1 MDLAFVIKLQQIIQD
16 LNKSTNFFKVLRGVS
31 VIENKSRSIGKSI
44 SWRILA
50 SCDTI
55 LISYLIT
62 GSIAIAAS
70 IGSIE
75 VLTKMFLYYFHER
88 VWDRISF
95 GRN

>member
-1 MDLAFVIKLQQIIQD
+1 MK
-16 LNKSTNFFKVLRGVS
+16 
-31 VIENKSRSIGKSI
+31 ENKSRSIGKSI

-62 GSIAIAAS
+62 GSIAIAAT

-75 VLTKMFLYYFHER
+75 VMTKMVLYYFHER
-88 VWDRISF
+88 AWNKFTF
-95 GRN
+95 GRV

>member
-1 MDLAFVIKLQQIIQD
+1 M
-16 LNKSTNFFKVLRGVS
+16 N
-31 VIENKSRSIGKSI
+31 ENKSRSIGKSI

-55 LISYLIT
+55 LISYIIT
-62 GSIAIAAS
+62 GSFAIAAT

-75 VLTKMFLYYFHER
+75 VLTKMALYYFHER
-88 VWDRISF
+88 VWNRMEF

>member
-1 MDLAFVIKLQQIIQD
+1 MK
-16 LNKSTNFFKVLRGVS
+16 
-31 VIENKSRSIGKSI
+31 ENKSRSISKSI

-62 GSIAIAAS
+62 GSITIAAS

-88 VWDRISF
+88 VWDRVEY
-95 GRN
+95 GKY

>member
-1 MDLAFVIKLQQIIQD
+1 MK
-16 LNKSTNFFKVLRGVS
+16 
-31 VIENKSRSIGKSI
+31 ENKSRSISKSI

-88 VWDRISF
+88 VWDRVEY
-95 GRN
+95 GKY

>member
-1 MDLAFVIKLQQIIQD
+1 MSMK
-16 LNKSTNFFKVLRGVS
+16 
-31 VIENKSRSIGKSI
+31 ENKSRSVGKSI

-62 GSIAIAAS
+62 DSIAIAAS

-88 VWDRISF
+88 VWDRIAY
-95 GRN
+95 GKY

>member
-1 MDLAFVIKLQQIIQD
+1 M
-16 LNKSTNFFKVLRGVS
+16 SM
-31 VIENKSRSIGKSI
+31 IENKSRSIGKSI

>member
-1 MDLAFVIKLQQIIQD
+1 M
-16 LNKSTNFFKVLRGVS
+16 N
-31 VIENKSRSIGKSI
+31 ENKSRSIGKSI
-44 SWRILA
+44 SWRVLA

-62 GSIAIAAS
+62 GSFAIAAT

-75 VLTKMFLYYFHER
+75 VLTKMVLYYFHER
-88 VWDRISF
+88 VWNRMEF

>member
-1 MDLAFVIKLQQIIQD
+1 MK
-16 LNKSTNFFKVLRGVS
+16 
-31 VIENKSRSIGKSI
+31 ENKSRSIGKSI

-55 LISYLIT
+55 LISFIIT
-62 GSIAIAAS
+62 GSFAIAAT

-75 VLTKMFLYYFHER
+75 VLTKIFLYYFHER
-88 VWDRISF
+88 VWDRLKY

>member
-1 MDLAFVIKLQQIIQD
+1 MK
-16 LNKSTNFFKVLRGVS
+16 
-31 VIENKSRSIGKSI
+31 ENKTRSVGKSI

-55 LISYLIT
+55 LISYIIT
-62 GSIAIAAS
+62 GSFTIAAT

-88 VWDRISF
+88 VWTRLEY

>member
-1 MDLAFVIKLQQIIQD
+1 MALACAIKLLQTIMAYSFSINLKNQ
-16 LNKSTNFFKVLRGVS
+16 LSYKMK
-31 VIENKSRSIGKSI
+31 ENKSRSVGKSI

-55 LISYLIT
+55 LISYIIT
-62 GSIAIAAS
+62 GSFTIAAT

-88 VWDRISF
+88 AWNKFAF
-95 GRN
+95 GRG

>member
-1 MDLAFVIKLQQIIQD
+1 MK
-16 LNKSTNFFKVLRGVS
+16 
-31 VIENKSRSIGKSI
+31 ENKSRSIGKSI

-55 LISYLIT
+55 LISIIIT
-62 GSIAIAAS
+62 GSFAIAAT

-88 VWDRISF
+88 VWDRLKY